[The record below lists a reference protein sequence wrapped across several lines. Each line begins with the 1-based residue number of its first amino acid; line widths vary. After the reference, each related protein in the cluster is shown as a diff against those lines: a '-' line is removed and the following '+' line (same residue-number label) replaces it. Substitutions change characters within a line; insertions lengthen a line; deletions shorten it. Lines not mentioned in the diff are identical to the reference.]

1 MTYDKIVS
9 YVKKAVAKKDVSK
22 LEDVALQIDVVGEGE
37 GALYVEVKEGKLDVQ
52 PYEYY
57 DYTAKLV
64 ISADELIAAV
74 DGKADKA
81 AFQIEGD
88 VEKISALL
96 NVITAKA
103 AAAAKKAPAKKAAA
117 KKPAAKK
124 APAKKAAAP
133 AKKAPAAKKPAAKK
147 ATPAKKAAPAK
158 AATPAKAA
166 APAVKK
172 EAPKAAATAAK
183 KEAPKAATP
192 AKKATK

>member
-88 VEKISALL
+88 VEKISALV
-96 NVITAKA
+96 NVITAK

-124 APAKKAAAP
+124 APAKKAPA
-133 AKKAPAAKKPAAKK
+133 AKKPAAKKTAAADKPAAKKPAAKK
-147 ATPAKKAAPAK
+147 ATAKKAEAK
-158 AATPAKAA
+158 A
-166 APAVKK
+166 
-172 EAPKAAATAAK
+172 E
-183 KEAPKAATP
+183 
-192 AKKATK
+192 

>member
-88 VEKISALL
+88 VEKISALI
-96 NVITAKA
+96 NVITAK

-124 APAKKAAAP
+124 AP

-172 EAPKAAATAAK
+172 EAPKAAAPAAK